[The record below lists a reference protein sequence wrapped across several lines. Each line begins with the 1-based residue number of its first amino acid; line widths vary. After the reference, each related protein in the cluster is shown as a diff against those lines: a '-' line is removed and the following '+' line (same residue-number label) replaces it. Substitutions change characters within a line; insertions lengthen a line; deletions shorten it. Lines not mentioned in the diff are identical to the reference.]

1 MAESEVIN
9 IINEFESLEE
19 TIKMLKKQQELAK
32 AKLVSYLNG
41 NDQAIVGDRVIRNT
55 ETISNRFD
63 TKRFK
68 TDFGND
74 AYAEYTR
81 PIVTFRFTIS

>member
-19 TIKMLKKQQELAK
+19 TIKILKRQQDAAK
-32 AKLVSYLNG
+32 AKLINYLNG
-41 NDQAIVGDRVIRNT
+41 GSQAVAGSRVIRNT
-55 ETISNRFD
+55 ETVSNRFD
-63 TKRFK
+63 TKKFK
-68 TDFGND
+68 SDFDND

-81 PIVTFRFTIS
+81 PVVTFRFSIS